1 MCYLYYEAN
10 GIQEKIALFRNRA
23 KAEEFWQAI
32 GPALERKM
40 GTKLKPIYVETG
52 KGRGK

>member
-1 MCYLYYEAN
+1 MCYLYYRCD
-10 GIQEKIALFRNRA
+10 GLSEKIAIFKTRA
-23 KAEEFWQAI
+23 KAEEFWKAI

-40 GTKLKPIYVETG
+40 GKKLEPIYIETG